1 MTEVKA
7 AFELVRPKLRPHQR
21 MMLVP
26 GIFGSHHAPPV
37 CNATLAETS
46 KELVTKLDAYMAWAR
61 EEPLIAGFCPWHL
74 LNRSV
79 DQNWKP
85 GCDQEVGA
93 VAMPAVMA
101 KLREMGEAILHPK
114 TARLKLDDSALLEGR
129 SKGYSGW
136 AGLVGGN
143 YVPSYPVV
151 NGSFGYGI
159 LGIFKSQYWNA
170 TTVGREIGW
179 AKRLNITALRVF
191 VCMRGR
197 EEDPDPDRWLSNYQE
212 FQRMMRALSL
222 RLMVT
227 FWWADPFSCANATS
241 YLHDVVAAEVP
252 GVVLS
257 YEAANDR
264 LVCGC
269 LRSTSGSATGRS
281 TAAPSVTARRWRR
294 FRPRQ
299 SQPTT

>member
-1 MTEVKA
+1 
-7 AFELVRPKLRPHQR
+7 

-114 TARLKLDDSALLEGR
+114 TARLKLDD
-129 SKGYSGW
+129 
-136 AGLVGGN
+136 
-143 YVPSYPVV
+143 
-151 NGSFGYGI
+151 
-159 LGIFKSQYWNA
+159 
-170 TTVGREIGW
+170 
-179 AKRLNITALRVF
+179 
-191 VCMRGR
+191 
-197 EEDPDPDRWLSNYQE
+197 
-212 FQRMMRALSL
+212 
-222 RLMVT
+222 
-227 FWWADPFSCANATS
+227 
-241 YLHDVVAAEVP
+241 
-252 GVVLS
+252 
-257 YEAANDR
+257 
-264 LVCGC
+264 
-269 LRSTSGSATGRS
+269 
-281 TAAPSVTARRWRR
+281 
-294 FRPRQ
+294 
-299 SQPTT
+299 